1 MTTKTSKS
9 ALVIM
14 LLTFA
19 GYALGYFNIF
29 FVLPKYL
36 TEAEI
41 GIYRVLFDVAYLIYP
56 FLQFGGINIV
66 NKFFFEQKGNDGR
79 LLGFSTFLFFVGL
92 IIFTPIFL
100 LNSEFI
106 LGKLGFIE
114 TYYSDYLKWIVL
126 LLVLA
131 IGMANLLGANLRN
144 HRLVT
149 GFNLYN
155 SLWLRVAVSLAFTGF
170 GLSFFDFDESIIFVT
185 SLVLLGT
192 IVLWIHSF
200 YKTRTSSIPVL
211 SVTGI
216 GRTKMLGY
224 GGVMLIG
231 FGSTVFINKID
242 TLMTSGIIGLASAGV
257 YSVAMAFSSII
268 EIPRR
273 SVNQVL
279 IPSIS
284 KAFTENDTRKI
295 EEVYKESSITLF
307 FMSSFLFLCMYLSI
321 GDLLEFLPNSE
332 MYLSGKWV
340 VIILGAAKVFDALW
354 GVNSEILILS
364 KYYKYNIV
372 LLVVL
377 LFTTVGLNLIFINDE
392 LLITGTAIATAIT
405 VLLYNVIRGII
416 LYWKLKVL
424 PFCKSHLWILSTSL
438 VVIILQVFISDI
450 IQTGLLRIILNTILA
465 GGMFLVLLV
474 KFELSTSLT
483 NYRAQLLKLFG
494 IN

>member
-1 MTTKTSKS
+1 M
-9 ALVIM
+9 
-14 LLTFA
+14 
-19 GYALGYFNIF
+19 
-29 FVLPKYL
+29 
-36 TEAEI
+36 
-41 GIYRVLFDVAYLIYP
+41 
-56 FLQFGGINIV
+56 
-66 NKFFFEQKGNDGR
+66 
-79 LLGFSTFLFFVGL
+79 
-92 IIFTPIFL
+92 
-100 LNSEFI
+100 
-106 LGKLGFIE
+106 
-114 TYYSDYLKWIVL
+114 
-126 LLVLA
+126 
-131 IGMANLLGANLRN
+131 
-144 HRLVT
+144 
-149 GFNLYN
+149 
-155 SLWLRVAVSLAFTGF
+155 
-170 GLSFFDFDESIIFVT
+170 
-185 SLVLLGT
+185 
-192 IVLWIHSF
+192 
-200 YKTRTSSIPVL
+200 
-211 SVTGI
+211 
-216 GRTKMLGY
+216 
-224 GGVMLIG
+224 
-231 FGSTVFINKID
+231 
-242 TLMTSGIIGLASAGV
+242 
-257 YSVAMAFSSII
+257 
-268 EIPRR
+268 
-273 SVNQVL
+273 

-284 KAFTENDTRKI
+284 KAFTDNDTRKI

-416 LYWKLKVL
+416 LYWKLRVL

-450 IQTGLLRIILNTILA
+450 IQSGLLRIILNTILA

>member
-1 MTTKTSKS
+1 
-9 ALVIM
+9 
-14 LLTFA
+14 
-19 GYALGYFNIF
+19 
-29 FVLPKYL
+29 
-36 TEAEI
+36 
-41 GIYRVLFDVAYLIYP
+41 
-56 FLQFGGINIV
+56 
-66 NKFFFEQKGNDGR
+66 
-79 LLGFSTFLFFVGL
+79 
-92 IIFTPIFL
+92 
-100 LNSEFI
+100 
-106 LGKLGFIE
+106 
-114 TYYSDYLKWIVL
+114 
-126 LLVLA
+126 
-131 IGMANLLGANLRN
+131 
-144 HRLVT
+144 
-149 GFNLYN
+149 
-155 SLWLRVAVSLAFTGF
+155 
-170 GLSFFDFDESIIFVT
+170 
-185 SLVLLGT
+185 
-192 IVLWIHSF
+192 
-200 YKTRTSSIPVL
+200 
-211 SVTGI
+211 
-216 GRTKMLGY
+216 MLGY

-242 TLMTSGIIGLASAGV
+242 TLMTSGIIGLASAGI

-405 VLLYNVIRGII
+405 VLL
-416 LYWKLKVL
+416 
-424 PFCKSHLWILSTSL
+424 LSL
-438 VVIILQVFISDI
+438 IHI
-450 IQTGLLRIILNTILA
+450 
-465 GGMFLVLLV
+465 
-474 KFELSTSLT
+474 
-483 NYRAQLLKLFG
+483 
-494 IN
+494 

>member
-1 MTTKTSKS
+1 M
-9 ALVIM
+9 
-14 LLTFA
+14 
-19 GYALGYFNIF
+19 
-29 FVLPKYL
+29 
-36 TEAEI
+36 
-41 GIYRVLFDVAYLIYP
+41 
-56 FLQFGGINIV
+56 
-66 NKFFFEQKGNDGR
+66 
-79 LLGFSTFLFFVGL
+79 
-92 IIFTPIFL
+92 
-100 LNSEFI
+100 
-106 LGKLGFIE
+106 
-114 TYYSDYLKWIVL
+114 
-126 LLVLA
+126 
-131 IGMANLLGANLRN
+131 
-144 HRLVT
+144 
-149 GFNLYN
+149 
-155 SLWLRVAVSLAFTGF
+155 
-170 GLSFFDFDESIIFVT
+170 
-185 SLVLLGT
+185 
-192 IVLWIHSF
+192 
-200 YKTRTSSIPVL
+200 
-211 SVTGI
+211 
-216 GRTKMLGY
+216 
-224 GGVMLIG
+224 
-231 FGSTVFINKID
+231 
-242 TLMTSGIIGLASAGV
+242 
-257 YSVAMAFSSII
+257 
-268 EIPRR
+268 
-273 SVNQVL
+273 

-416 LYWKLKVL
+416 LYWKLRVL
-424 PFCKSHLWILSTSL
+424 PFSKSHLWILSTSL
-438 VVIILQVFISDI
+438 LVIISQVFISDL